1 MICRR
6 ITRITGGAND
16 LVKIYLLR
24 IWYHRLNLVC
34 GENSTLIEIKLSWVH
49 FVKEHSYTKSATF
62 ADCGDCPIRRQAIC
76 ARCNI
81 DELEALNAIKTYR
94 TFAKGE
100 TICYA
105 GETITHVGTLVT
117 GIAAI
122 SQGLEDGRRQI
133 MGILL
138 PSDFVGRPG
147 RLVSQYDIVAA
158 SEVVMCR
165 FKIGAFESMLAES
178 PALGPRLLEM
188 TLDELDAAREWML
201 LLGRKSARER
211 IATLLF
217 MIATKNRTLRE
228 LDDQTKFTFELP
240 LTRETLADYL
250 GLTIETVSRQFTA
263 LRKDKVIELQ
273 GQRQV
278 TVPDFHRLLDET
290 GDDYSGNVLS

>member
-1 MICRR
+1 
-6 ITRITGGAND
+6 
-16 LVKIYLLR
+16 V
-24 IWYHRLNLVC
+24 
-34 GENSTLIEIKLSWVH
+34 LIENVIR
-49 FVKEHSYTKSATF
+49 ESANSRE
-62 ADCGDCPIRRQAIC
+62 CGNCPIRHQAIC
-76 ARCNI
+76 ARCNS
-81 DELEALNAIKTYR
+81 DELALLDSMKTYR

-100 TICYA
+100 TITYA
-105 GETITHVGTLVT
+105 GEAITHVGTLVT
-117 GIAAI
+117 GVAAI

-147 RLVSQYDIVAA
+147 RPHSQYDIVAA

-165 FKIGAFESMLAES
+165 FAINAFEKMLGES

-211 IATLLF
+211 IATLLY
-217 MIATKNRTLRE
+217 MIATRSRSLHP
-228 LDDQTKFTFELP
+228 DQDNVNFRFELP

-263 LRKDKVIELQ
+263 LRKDRIIELQ

-278 TVPDFHRLLDET
+278 TIPDFRRLLDET
-290 GDDYSGNVLS
+290 GDDYSGSVLS